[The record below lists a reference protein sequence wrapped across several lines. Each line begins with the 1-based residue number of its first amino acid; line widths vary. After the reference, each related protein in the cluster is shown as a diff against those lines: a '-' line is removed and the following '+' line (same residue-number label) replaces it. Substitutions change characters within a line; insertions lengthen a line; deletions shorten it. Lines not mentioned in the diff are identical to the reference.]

1 MVEDTKPGGQTD
13 VALLWAHDQNIGAA
27 SPGVQPGDVLL
38 SIGRCFDYS
47 VCLVVRHNTA
57 GRLRIVGQTLLGMAF
72 DPCSGGAQCC
82 CDLPENSRHEIMD
95 QGVTLHLDTAAYL
108 ILIAKIVP
116 GSSASNVRLRVAS
129 ERTVN
134 ACSVRSLRPEKNE
147 QAFK

>member
-72 DPCSGGAQCC
+72 DPCSGGAQ
-82 CDLPENSRHEIMD
+82 I
-95 QGVTLHLDTAAYL
+95 QL
-108 ILIAKIVP
+108 IKGSVKCWMCKICY
-116 GSSASNVRLRVAS
+116 ND
-129 ERTVN
+129 
-134 ACSVRSLRPEKNE
+134 SV
-147 QAFK
+147 